1 MIEDPDRCYQAAQSK
16 DARFD
21 GQFFCAVTSTGIYC
35 RPSCPARTP
44 KRENM
49 RFYATAAA
57 AQQAGF
63 RACLRCRPDA
73 TPGSPEWN
81 VRADVVARAMRLIR
95 DGVVDREGVEG
106 LAGRLGYSTRQLNRL
121 ITAEVGT
128 GPLAL
133 ARAQRSQTARVLLET
148 TDLPVAHVAFAAGFA
163 SVRQCNDTVRQTFA
177 DTPSGLRARAARTVL
192 GRRYKREPAAQAIRL
207 RLPCRQPFNPASVL
221 DFLGLRAL
229 PGVEALDGVSYTR
242 SLRLPH
248 GHGIVTLRAPE
259 AEDGAEWQL
268 TARPTWKASSS
279 FRTCATCRLR
289 WRAAASCSTS
299 MPTLSP
305 SGRPSGATRSSARWC
320 DAIRDDACPAPPT
333 ASSSPYGPSSA
344 NRSRSPAR
352 ARWPA
357 GWCWPPVNSC
367 PHQLGAVTHLFPT
380 PAALVELAEDDPGA
394 FSMPAGRRRAV
405 VALAQAVD
413 AGDVVIDPGADP
425 AELRRSLVALP
436 GIGPWTAEYVA
447 MRALRDPDAFMPTD
461 LGIRRGAVALG
472 LPDDPTHL
480 RAMTEHWRPWRSYA
494 MAHLWACRPPPH
506 RNSPPDGRKDVPH
519 DHHHTSQPPCPVDT
533 PIGQIV
539 LESDGDVLIGLRLP
553 NAVGLGRR
561 DEESPVLKEA
571 ATQLEEYFAGERTE
585 FDLRMELDGTPFQRE
600 VWSELS
606 RIPYGETISYG
617 ELARRVGRPKGPRAV
632 GQANGRNPIA
642 IIVPCHRVLASNG
655 IGGYGGGLTVKR
667 ALLALEGVS
676 A

>member
-1 MIEDPDRCYQAAQSK
+1 VSQRHARLTPVIEDPDRCYQAAQSK

-148 TDLPVAHVAFAAGFA
+148 TDLPVTHVAFAAGFA

-177 DTPSGLRARAARTVL
+177 DTPSGLRARAARTAL

-229 PGVEALDGVSYTR
+229 PGVETLDGASYTR

-248 GHGIVTLRAPE
+248 GQGIVTLRAPE
-259 AEDGAEWQL
+259 TEGGGRADAEGGGSAGPAFVEGELILSDLRDLQTAVARCRQLLDLDADPVAIWEALRRDPVVGALVRRDPGRRVPGAADGFELAVRAVIGQQVSVPG
-268 TARPTWKASSS
+268 ARTVAG
-279 FRTCATCRLR
+279 RLV
-289 WRAAASCSTS
+289 RAAGE
-299 MPTLSP
+299 LL
-305 SGRPSGATRSSARWC
+305 
-320 DAIRDDACPAPPT
+320 PAPF
-333 ASSSPYGPSSA
+333 
-344 NRSRSPAR
+344 
-352 ARWPA
+352 
-357 GWCWPPVNSC
+357 
-367 PHQLGAVTHLFPT
+367 GAVTHLFPT

-394 FSMPAGRRRAV
+394 FSMPAARRRAV

-413 AGDVVIDPGADP
+413 AGVVVIDPGADP

-436 GIGPWTAEYVA
+436 CVGPWTAEYVA

-472 LPDDPTHL
+472 LPDEPTHL
-480 RAMTEHWRPWRSYA
+480 REMTERWRPWRSYA
-494 MAHLWACRPPPH
+494 MAHLWAMPAAAAPQLPTR
-506 RNSPPDGRKDVPH
+506 RTKGR
-519 DHHHTSQPPCPVDT
+519 
-533 PIGQIV
+533 
-539 LESDGDVLIGLRLP
+539 
-553 NAVGLGRR
+553 
-561 DEESPVLKEA
+561 A
-571 ATQLEEYFAGERTE
+571 A
-585 FDLRMELDGTPFQRE
+585 
-600 VWSELS
+600 
-606 RIPYGETISYG
+606 
-617 ELARRVGRPKGPRAV
+617 
-632 GQANGRNPIA
+632 
-642 IIVPCHRVLASNG
+642 
-655 IGGYGGGLTVKR
+655 
-667 ALLALEGVS
+667 
-676 A
+676 

>member
-106 LAGRLGYSTRQLNRL
+106 LAERLGYSTRQLNRL

-148 TDLPVAHVAFAAGFA
+148 TELPITHVAFAAGFS

-177 DTPSGLRARAARTVL
+177 DTPSGLRARAARTAQ
-192 GRRYKREPAAQAIRL
+192 GRRSRRAPATQAIRL
-207 RLPCRQPFNPASVL
+207 RLPCRRPFDPASVL
-221 DFLGLRAL
+221 VFLGLRAL
-229 PGVEALDGVSYTR
+229 PGVESLDGPSYTR

-248 GHGIVTLRAPE
+248 GHGIVTLTAPE
-259 AEDGAEWQL
+259 AEGAGGPAYVEGALMLSDLRDLHTAVARCRQLLDLDADPVAIWEALRDDPLIGAVVRRDPGRRVPGAADGFELAVRAVIGQQVSVRG
-268 TARPTWKASSS
+268 ARNVAG
-279 FRTCATCRLR
+279 RLV
-289 WRAAASCSTS
+289 AAAGER
-299 MPTLSP
+299 L
-305 SGRPSGATRSSARWC
+305 
-320 DAIRDDACPAPPT
+320 PAPM
-333 ASSSPYGPSSA
+333 
-344 NRSRSPAR
+344 
-352 ARWPA
+352 
-357 GWCWPPVNSC
+357 
-367 PHQLGAVTHLFPT
+367 GAVTHLFPT
-380 PAALVELAEDDPGA
+380 PAALVELAERDPGA
-394 FSMPAGRRRAV
+394 FAMPAGRRRAL

-425 AELRRSLVALP
+425 SELRRSLVALP

-461 LGIRRGAVALG
+461 LGIRRSAVALG

-480 RAMTEHWRPWRSYA
+480 HELTEHWRPWRSYA
-494 MAHLWACRPPPH
+494 MAHLW
-506 RNSPPDGRKDVPH
+506 S
-519 DHHHTSQPPCPVDT
+519 
-533 PIGQIV
+533 
-539 LESDGDVLIGLRLP
+539 LP
-553 NAVGLGRR
+553 A
-561 DEESPVLKEA
+561 A
-571 ATQLEEYFAGERTE
+571 ATPQ
-585 FDLRMELDGTPFQRE
+585 
-600 VWSELS
+600 
-606 RIPYGETISYG
+606 IPT
-617 ELARRVGRPKGPRAV
+617 RHTKGRA
-632 GQANGRNPIA
+632 A
-642 IIVPCHRVLASNG
+642 
-655 IGGYGGGLTVKR
+655 
-667 ALLALEGVS
+667 
-676 A
+676 

>member
-1 MIEDPDRCYQAAQSK
+1 MEDPDRCYQAAQSK

-44 KRENM
+44 KRENI

-81 VRADVVARAMRLIR
+81 IRADVVARAMRLIR

-106 LAGRLGYSTRQLNRL
+106 LAGRLGYSARQLNRL
-121 ITAEVGT
+121 LTAEVGT

-133 ARAQRSQTARVLLET
+133 ARAQRSQTARILLET

-163 SVRQCNDTVRQTFA
+163 SVRQCNDTVRKTFA
-177 DTPSGLRARAARTVL
+177 DTPSGLRARAARTAD
-192 GRRYKREPAAQAIRL
+192 GRRAKRDPATQAIRL
-207 RLPCRQPFNPASVL
+207 RLPCRQPFDPASVL

-229 PGVEALDGVSYTR
+229 PGVEALDGTSYRR

-259 AEDGAEWQL
+259 AEGSEGSEGPAYVEGELVLSDLRDLQTAVARCRQLLDLDADPVAIWEALRKDPLVGALVRRNPGRRVPGAADGFELAVRAVIGQQVSVPG
-268 TARPTWKASSS
+268 ARTVAG
-279 FRTCATCRLR
+279 RLVL
-289 WRAAASCSTS
+289 AAGE
-299 MPTLSP
+299 LL
-305 SGRPSGATRSSARWC
+305 
-320 DAIRDDACPAPPT
+320 PAP
-333 ASSSPYGPSSA
+333 
-344 NRSRSPAR
+344 
-352 ARWPA
+352 
-357 GWCWPPVNSC
+357 
-367 PHQLGAVTHLFPT
+367 LGAVTHLFPT
-380 PAALVELAEDDPGA
+380 PAALVALADDDPAA

-405 VALAQAVD
+405 VALARAVHD
-413 AGDVVIDPGADP
+413 GEVVIDPGADP
-425 AELRRSLVALP
+425 VELRRSLVALP

-447 MRALRDPDAFMPTD
+447 MRALPRPRCLHADRPRHPTVSGRARPARRPGAPARRDRTLATMAQLRHGAPVGHAHRRHTTTPHERTCRMITATMP
-461 LGIRRGAVALG
+461 L
-472 LPDDPTHL
+472 
-480 RAMTEHWRPWRSYA
+480 
-494 MAHLWACRPPPH
+494 
-506 RNSPPDGRKDVPH
+506 
-519 DHHHTSQPPCPVDT
+519 DT
-533 PIGQIV
+533 PIGRIV
-539 LESDGDVLIGLRLP
+539 LEADGDVLIGLRLP
-553 NAVGLGRR
+553 NAAGLGRQ
-561 DEESPVLKEA
+561 DEETPVLKET
-571 ATQLEEYFAGERTE
+571 ATQLEEYFAGERTD
-585 FDLRMELDGTPFQRE
+585 FDLRMELDGTSFQRE
-600 VWSELS
+600 VWAELA

-632 GQANGRNPIA
+632 GQANGRNPLA

-655 IGGYGGGLTVKR
+655 IGGYGGGLPCKR
-667 ALLALEGVS
+667 ALLALEGVT